1 MNDQQATEEYE
12 RFTTVAAAYLARD
25 GSYGPVP
32 ASGGQGA
39 GERQPLI
46 FGRTQTIG
54 MAMNVNLVA
63 LCWADGL
70 TPNDLDRRVEFIMAL
85 VRTIGE
91 QGNVEAQSGGK
102 GRQVTALLLWVYTGA
117 THGDLA
123 TAAAALRRD
132 VRGSS
137 FGRWPVDCAA
147 ILLGGGTVVLPDN
160 ILGRRRTGLA
170 TEILHAWQSKDAGLL
185 GEQPP
190 LVVGQQRRRD
200 LARVL
205 SGGAAPVTYTLLVL
219 IGLFFAAMEL
229 SGGSTST
236 RVLVRFGV
244 LVTPLVLAGQWWR
257 LVSAAF
263 LHIGW
268 SHLLFNCW
276 ALYIYGPLVERLY
289 GPTRFLTIYLLAAIA
304 GDALSL
310 PLVNGV
316 SAGASG
322 AIFGLF
328 GATISLVIRHRRTLP
343 STIRAPLWRNAVAVV
358 ALNAVLSV
366 AVAGI
371 NLYAHAGGFLAG
383 LLLGA
388 VLRPRPIVTDRLQGQ
403 LGTGVGIVLA
413 GICTVALAL
422 AVGQL
427 QVRGV
432 LSLP

>member
-1 MNDQQATEEYE
+1 MNNQQATEEYE
-12 RFTTVAAAYLARD
+12 RFSTVAAAYLARD
-25 GSYGPVP
+25 GGYGPVP
-32 ASGGQGA
+32 GANQEA
-39 GERQPLI
+39 GERPPLI

-63 LCWADGL
+63 LCQADGL
-70 TPNDLDRRVEFIMAL
+70 TPNDLDRRVEFIVAL

-91 QGNVEAQSGGK
+91 QGNVEAQRGGN
-102 GRQVTALLLWVYTGA
+102 GRQVTALLLWVYA
-117 THGDLA
+117 EAIQGDVA
-123 TAAAALRRD
+123 VAAAALHRR

-147 ILLGGGTVVLPDN
+147 ILLAEGKVVMPDN
-160 ILGRRRTGLA
+160 ILGRRRTRLA
-170 TEILHAWQSKDAGLL
+170 TELLQAWYSKDAVLL
-185 GEQPP
+185 GDQP
-190 LVVGQQRRRD
+190 LIMGQQRRHD
-200 LARVL
+200 LARLL

-229 SGGSTST
+229 NGGPTST
-236 RVLVRFGV
+236 RVLVRFGA

-268 SHLLFNCW
+268 PHLLFNCW

-304 GDALSL
+304 GDVLSL
-310 PLVNGV
+310 PLVNGI

-328 GATISLVIRHRRTLP
+328 GATISLVVRHRRTVP
-343 STIRAPLWRNAVAVV
+343 STIREPLWRNAVAVV

-388 VLRPRPIVTDRLQGQ
+388 MLRPRPIVADRPQGKAGAA
-403 LGTGVGIVLA
+403 LGI
-413 GICTVALAL
+413 AL
-422 AVGQL
+422 AVICGLALVLTVGSML
-427 QVRGV
+427 Q
-432 LSLP
+432 